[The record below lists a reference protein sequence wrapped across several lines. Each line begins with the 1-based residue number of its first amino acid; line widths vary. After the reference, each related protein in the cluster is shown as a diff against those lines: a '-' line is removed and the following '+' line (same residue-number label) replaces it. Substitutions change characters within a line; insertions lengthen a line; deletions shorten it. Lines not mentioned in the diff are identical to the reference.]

1 MNLGRYVSRTALHYP
16 NNIAL
21 IHENKRFTYEEFEH
35 RTNKLARGLL
45 GLGLKKG
52 DRIAILSWNRAEIV
66 EIEVGCYKAGIVR
79 IPVNARIALTE
90 TIHVLNDSEANAVFV
105 GPEHMGPLL
114 ESEAALKT
122 VEHFVCF
129 EDPPPEKLGY
139 DALLGG
145 DKEDS
150 PDMEVEADDLAVL
163 AYSSGTT
170 GKLKAIMQTFGNRL
184 AAVRKLLMI
193 PEMRVGPDT
202 IFCHVGPI
210 THASGMWLMP
220 VMFRG
225 GCNLIL
231 SRFDV
236 KTFLETIQR
245 EKVTNSIFVPAMVN
259 MILDYP
265 EVGNYDLTSLRGLI
279 YGGAPTSRHRVKE
292 AIEALGPVMI
302 QCYGMTETTSYLNVL
317 TAKEHVDALINKNEE
332 RLGSCGRPFFDTE
345 VKVVNENGEQVSPG
359 EIGEMIARGPDLMKG
374 YYKEPELTK
383 KTIKGGWIYSG
394 DLAKT
399 DEHGY
404 IYIVDR
410 VVDKIITGG
419 FNVYPTEVE
428 QALYSHPSVFEA
440 CVVGVPDDKWGEAVK
455 AVVVLKEGFEDTTAD
470 ELIEHCKG
478 FLGSFKKPRSIDF
491 VDELPKNPG
500 GKILR
505 REVKERYWKDKD
517 RRVH

>member
-16 NNIAL
+16 KNIAL
-21 IHENKRFTYEEFEH
+21 VHEDKRVTYEEFER
-35 RTNKLARGLL
+35 RTNKLAQGLL
-45 GLGLKKG
+45 SLGLRKG
-52 DRIAILSWNRAEIV
+52 DRIGIVSWNRGEIV
-66 EIEVGCYKAGIVR
+66 EIEVACYKAGIVR

-90 TIHVLNDSEANAVFV
+90 TIHVLNDSEANVVFV
-105 GPEHMGPLL
+105 GPEHWGPLL
-114 ESEAALKT
+114 ESESALKT
-122 VEHFVCF
+122 VKHFICF
-129 EDPPPEKLGY
+129 EDAPPEKLSY
-139 DALLGG
+139 DALLAGK
-145 DKEDS
+145 KEES
-150 PDMEVEADDLAVL
+150 PDVEVEADDLAVL

-170 GKLKAIMQTFGNRL
+170 GKLKAIMQTFGNRI
-184 AAVRKLLMI
+184 AAIRKLLMI
-193 PEMRVGPDT
+193 PEMRIGTDT

-225 GCNLIL
+225 GCNLVL

-236 KTFLETIQR
+236 QTFLETIQQER
-245 EKVTNSIFVPAMVN
+245 VTNSIFVPAMIN

-265 EVGNYDLTSLRGLI
+265 EVGHYDLSSLRGLI
-279 YGGAPTSRHRVKE
+279 YGGAPTSRNKVKE
-292 AIEALGPVMI
+292 AMEALGPVMI
-302 QCYGMTETTSYLNVL
+302 QCYGMTETTSYMNVL
-317 TAKEHVDALINKNEE
+317 TAKEHVEALMNNNEQ

-359 EIGEMIARGPDLMKG
+359 EMGEMIAHGPDLMKG

-383 KTIKGGWIYSG
+383 KTIKDGWIHSG
-394 DLAKT
+394 DLAKM
-399 DEHGY
+399 DEEGY
-404 IYIVDR
+404 IYVVDR
-410 VVDKIITGG
+410 IVDKIITGG

-478 FLGSFKKPRSIDF
+478 SLGSFKKPRSIDF
-491 VDELPKNPG
+491 VEELPKNPG

-505 REVKERYWKDKD
+505 REVKERYWQGKE